1 MTNSVYI
8 AGDDNGSVINVSK
21 NNPNFGW
28 ITLRQDKL
36 TISNNFAQNKSV
48 STLIVGE
55 LNVLESFNFAA
66 GQVLNGQIVIRE
78 QLTPFTT
85 EDRDI
90 KVAGSTGVIC
100 SVKGQ
105 PVYRKTFFTEDM
117 TQKDIL
123 VAHDN
128 TEEIRQAL
136 AVQKLSNVVPSV
148 QNLVEADENVFDI

>member
-8 AGDDNGSVINVSK
+8 VGDDNGSVINLSK
-21 NNPNFGW
+21 NNPNYGW

-36 TISNNFAQNKSV
+36 TISNNWAQNKSV
-48 STLIVGE
+48 STLITGE
-55 LNVLESFNFAA
+55 VNVLEAFNFAA
-66 GQVLNGQIVIRE
+66 GQVLDGHIVIRE
-78 QLTPFTT
+78 QLTPFTA

-105 PVYRKTFFTEDM
+105 AVYRKTFYTEDM
-117 TQKDIL
+117 TQKDIF

-136 AVQKLSNVVPSV
+136 AVQKLSNVTPSIES
-148 QNLVEADENVFDI
+148 LVEADENVFEI